1 MKSKYKRK
9 DTPDLNADRLSELG
23 WEAVDVKYEYMLRAM
38 LNIIESEMTRLYW
51 NQNQKEIISPFSNSG
66 ELFQN
71 EYVTIR
77 AYNWDENELPNFDTD
92 QLKIFWYKHSNRGVY
107 ALLMPNGNVD
117 EILVNVLNNTIQS
130 LKETYNEGSYL

>member
-1 MKSKYKRK
+1 MKNKYKRK
-9 DTPDLNADRLSELG
+9 DIPNLNADRLSELG
-23 WEAVDVKYEYMLRAM
+23 WEAVESKYEYMLRAM
-38 LNIIESEMTRLYW
+38 LNMIESEMTRLYW

-92 QLKIFWYKHSNRGVY
+92 QLKIFWYKHSNRGLY
-107 ALLMPNGNVD
+107 ALSTPNGNID

-130 LKETYNEGSYL
+130 LKETYNEEAYL